1 MNFHQG
7 VLYRSN
13 VHRLVGCENAG
24 ANMAQGTISFL
35 GIRGIQ
41 AGIEYYVC
49 MIPLGLLPSMFVFSN
64 EELPPEM
71 RVQRVLN
78 KARIPEMRDYIL
90 NNPSSYVF
98 SALTASVDGEIVF
111 NPVES
116 AGELSSLGKI
126 EVPIGAR
133 FLINDGQHRK
143 AAIEAALKKN
153 PRLRHEDIS
162 VVLYADSGLR
172 RSQQIFSDLNRYAI
186 RPTKSLNIL
195 FDNRDPFSNA
205 LCRMVDTLPFFCGWV
220 EKEKGTMSNRAKAL
234 YTLSGIYHGSEALME
249 GLPEMDVEKMETLL
263 MAFWTKLYHNIPE
276 WQDVVEHGYKSSIL
290 RQESVCAHS
299 LALIALGR
307 AGNYLMKEYGDFD
320 RMERLCNVDWSKE
333 NGLWIGHVVIQE
345 RISGSRSSTQ
355 YLTNELIKVLR
366 GA

>member
-1 MNFHQG
+1 M
-7 VLYRSN
+7 
-13 VHRLVGCENAG
+13 HRLTGCMNAG
-24 ANMAQGTISFL
+24 VGMAQGTISFA
-35 GIRGIQ
+35 GVRGIQ

-49 MIPLGLLPSMFVFSN
+49 MIPLGLLTNMFVFSN

-71 RVQRVLN
+71 RAQRVLN

-98 SALTASVDGEIVF
+98 SALTASVDGEIIF
-111 NPVES
+111 TPIEP
-116 AGELSSLGKI
+116 AGERSSIGRI

-162 VVLYADSGLR
+162 IVLYADSGLH
-172 RSQQIFSDLNRYAI
+172 RSQQIFCDLNRYAI

-195 FDNRDPFSNA
+195 FDSRDPFSNV
-205 LCRMVDTLPFFCGWV
+205 LCRLIDNLPFFSGWV
-220 EKEKGTMSNRAKAL
+220 EKEKGSISNRSKAL
-234 YTLSGIYHGSEALME
+234 YTLSGIYHGSEALMD
-249 GLPEMDVEKMETLL
+249 GWPEMDAEAIEALL
-263 MAFWTKLYHNIPE
+263 TEFWTGAYYNIPE
-276 WQDVVEHGYKSSIL
+276 WQDVVEHGYKSSVL
-290 RQESVCAHS
+290 REESVCAHS

-307 AGNYLMKEYGDFD
+307 AGNQIRKEYGGF
-320 RMERLCNVDWSKE
+320 ERLERLSLVNWSKE
-333 NGLWIGHVVIQE
+333 NSLWVGHVVIQG

-355 YLTNELIKVLR
+355 YLTDELIKVLR
-366 GA
+366 GM